1 MNESKNMFT
10 NMGIKNIIM
19 TDRILTRD
27 GTKMIQGLSVL
38 AMVVL
43 HLFDRHDFQGLYY
56 PLLYFMGK
64 PVVFYFAQI
73 SDFCVMGFAFC
84 SGYGL
89 YKQYTKCDEK
99 KYFSDRLKGIRKL
112 LVNYW
117 IILIGFS
124 IVSLLIGNGSK
135 IPGTIWEFIEN
146 LTTINTSYNGAW
158 WYLFVYIVLVISS
171 PIIFR
176 LCNRLPWWFNLCVAF
191 CIYCSAY
198 YVRFSMVDKN
208 WCITKYGVLGMT
220 YFEFLIGAM
229 VCKNAWLEKIK
240 YCITDKMKKW
250 QKITVAFAIIIGLLI
265 GHTLIVPSLF
275 IAPFTGGIVIL
286 IFSIWEKTELIKNT
300 FLFLGKHSTN
310 IWLIHMFF
318 YHDIFVNFVYIG
330 RYPVIILA
338 LMLCITIL
346 CSTCINYIIKRF
358 GLFKGNKKVLN
369 FYAFPLEC
377 VCCIIILLI
386 SIWTILEWLLSGRGG
401 KVYLSWRYINIVL
414 YVFSLFLILKM
425 TILGRTVGNREIEL
439 LPFYTINTIS
449 DNSEAVRMI
458 VMNIILFFPLGL
470 TMPIALGRVKNTRR
484 KWLLCIIVG
493 LGISLSVEI
502 IQYYF
507 CIGIAETDDVICNT
521 FGTLLGVMPNIL
533 ANYFG
538 KQRKC

>member
-117 IILIGFS
+117 IILNGFS

-265 GHTLIVPSLF
+265 GHTLIFPSLF

-346 CSTCINYIIKRF
+346 CSTCINYIIKKIRF
-358 GLFKGNKKVLN
+358 V
-369 FYAFPLEC
+369 
-377 VCCIIILLI
+377 
-386 SIWTILEWLLSGRGG
+386 
-401 KVYLSWRYINIVL
+401 
-414 YVFSLFLILKM
+414 
-425 TILGRTVGNREIEL
+425 
-439 LPFYTINTIS
+439 
-449 DNSEAVRMI
+449 
-458 VMNIILFFPLGL
+458 
-470 TMPIALGRVKNTRR
+470 
-484 KWLLCIIVG
+484 
-493 LGISLSVEI
+493 
-502 IQYYF
+502 
-507 CIGIAETDDVICNT
+507 
-521 FGTLLGVMPNIL
+521 
-533 ANYFG
+533 
-538 KQRKC
+538 